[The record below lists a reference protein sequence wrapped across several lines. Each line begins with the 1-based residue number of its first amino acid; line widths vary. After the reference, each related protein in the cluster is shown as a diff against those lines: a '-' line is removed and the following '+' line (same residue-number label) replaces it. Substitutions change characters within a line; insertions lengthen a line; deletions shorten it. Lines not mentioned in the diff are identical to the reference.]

1 MQKIRSILKIGNSGA
16 ELCDNYGSSVG
27 VTLELMLGTAYLLE
41 FELRRDAAG
50 ESAVLPDYSAEEL
63 NAASCYCAFDFSCQ
77 NSDDPPLLITTGV
90 KMQTDAS
97 GKTVFSVPLLNSATE
112 RITSVL
118 KSRMET
124 ELFCELGGFDSSG
137 KPVFAWQFTVTLR
150 SRIYLGGGNES
161 VAGDPEYYTAVQVE
175 AIVSGLSAEIA
186 RVGNE
191 TSGLSAEIARVG
203 NETYGLSAEIARV
216 GNETSGLSAEI
227 ARVGN
232 ETSGLSAEIARVGNE
247 TSGLSA
253 EIARVE
259 AMIPEEKEVTAAAL
273 AVNDSADYFTGETVE
288 AVLQEIGS
296 RLDGVE
302 DILGGI

>member
-1 MQKIRSILKIGNSGA
+1 M
-16 ELCDNYGSSVG
+16 
-27 VTLELMLGTAYLLE
+27 LE

-112 RITSVL
+112 RITSAL

-191 TSGLSAEIARVG
+191 TSGLSAEIARV
-203 NETYGLSAEIARV
+203 
-216 GNETSGLSAEI
+216 
-227 ARVGN
+227 
-232 ETSGLSAEIARVGNE
+232 
-247 TSGLSA
+247 
-253 EIARVE
+253 E

-273 AVNDSADYFTGETVE
+273 AVNDNADYFTGKTVE

-296 RLDGVE
+296 RLDGME
-302 DILGGI
+302 DILGWI